1 MAYPYLPVNPCCTDV
16 VLNTPCGCSSTITN
30 SGCNSNDPCNTHL
43 TASSTIVYDG
53 PALTCTTAEPCDT
66 LNVILQKIDE
76 IICNLL
82 GQINTLNNQI
92 NNITTQVLY
101 INSEITNIYNV
112 LDVCCNVTTTTTS
125 SSSSTTTTTTL
136 PPCESFSLTNTGID
150 PVAIIITDCDTQVQ
164 EAIVLLPGD
173 TNICVVTDSPLNVP
187 GTVIVIPNG
196 PCDTTTTTTTAL
208 PACNCITFSNTDV
221 DSQTFSYNDCSGTPV
236 ENQDIASHEVVQ
248 VCGSNPTVGDPFVQF
263 SVGAA
268 CISEVC
274 PPPST
279 STTTSTTTAIP
290 CECLTFTNTDESAI
304 DHDISYTDCFGDFI
318 ETTISAGQV
327 INVCGCCGLASSEL
341 VIISIGANCIGG
353 LCPGETTTTTTT
365 TICQDCIAYGFP
377 NPNDGNGTGTI
388 NGITVTTTYTGPS
401 INAPG
406 IRTDYNNCAGFP
418 MDADTLYI
426 AQLTG
431 AFTLTISFSSPVND
445 VYISNSAMGYNLFP
459 GQQECFTVNSDQGTP
474 TLSLVGG
481 CYDYGPVGDQICGS
495 WQGGNTGGSVQV
507 STSTP
512 YTELTITGVGIS
524 NLVGYGFDICF
535 PSCNTTT
542 TTSSSTSTSTSTTTT
557 SSSSTTTTTTTITC
571 TIFSLTGLDGG
582 GSWQGIDCSTG
593 EPLTGTI
600 GGGDTENTPC
610 IITTSL
616 SIDNLENKDA
626 PVPCVPSTTTS
637 TSSTTTTTTTAYC
650 SDCVAH
656 NDVIGTQTWAG
667 CNLNVSTYA
676 NGDTIPEVSDPTAW
690 AALTTGAWCYPNGNP
705 LNEAFMGR
713 LYNWYA
719 INDPRGLAPA
729 GYHIPTDT
737 EWTTLTTY
745 LGGESV
751 AGGEL
756 KQIGDCSWTD
766 PNTDAVDSVGF
777 TALPA
782 GLCDDTG
789 AFLNIGNNGYWW
801 TATAFDSTDSWLRS
815 MSYANGSVVRTSNSK
830 NYGLSVRVIQD

>member
-30 SGCNSNDPCNTHL
+30 SGCNTNDPCSTHL

-82 GQINTLNNQI
+82 GQINTLNNQL
-92 NNITTQVLY
+92 NNITSQVLY
-101 INSEITNIYNV
+101 INGEITDIYNV

-136 PPCESFSLTNTGID
+136 HPCESFSLTNTGEE

-187 GTVIVIPNG
+187 GTVIVVPNG
-196 PCDTTTTTTTAL
+196 PCGPTTTTTTTL

-263 SVGAA
+263 SVGSA
-268 CISEVC
+268 CIGEEC

-290 CECLTFTNTDESAI
+290 CECLTFTNTDEGVI
-304 DHDISYTDCFGDFI
+304 DHDISYNDCSGDFI

-353 LCPGETTTTTTT
+353 LCPGETT
-365 TICQDCIAYGFP
+365 
-377 NPNDGNGTGTI
+377 
-388 NGITVTTTYTGPS
+388 S
-401 INAPG
+401 
-406 IRTDYNNCAGFP
+406 
-418 MDADTLYI
+418 
-426 AQLTG
+426 
-431 AFTLTISFSSPVND
+431 
-445 VYISNSAMGYNLFP
+445 
-459 GQQECFTVNSDQGTP
+459 
-474 TLSLVGG
+474 
-481 CYDYGPVGDQICGS
+481 
-495 WQGGNTGGSVQV
+495 
-507 STSTP
+507 
-512 YTELTITGVGIS
+512 
-524 NLVGYGFDICF
+524 
-535 PSCNTTT
+535 T
-542 TTSSSTSTSTSTTTT
+542 TTSTSSTSTSTTTSSSSTSTTTSTTTTPPTSTTTSTSSTTTTTTTCNPTIPHPYNYNAIFGTTLNSNFIASLSGACDSQVCLSVPSCSTTSSYGAYFNNINPQIGDTVYGTSAGCILSQATDGYFIINVGGVYTIIYVVDSIIVDFPNCSGSTTTTTT

-582 GSWQGIDCSTG
+582 GTWEGRDCSTG
-593 EPLTGTI
+593 EPLNGII
-600 GGGDTENTPC
+600 GGGDTQNTPC

-676 NGDTIPEVSDPTAW
+676 NGDPIPEVSDPTAW

-705 LNEAFMGR
+705 ANEAFMGR

-719 INDPRGLAPA
+719 INDVRGLAPA

-737 EWTTLTTY
+737 EWSTLTTY

-756 KQIGDCSWTD
+756 KQIGDCSWTV
-766 PNTDAVDSVGF
+766 PNTDAVDSVDF
-777 TALPA
+777 TAIPA

-789 AFLNIGNNGYWW
+789 AFLNIGDNGYWW